1 RWVALVLDNA
11 RLYQEAQ
18 EEIKERTLIEVALKN
33 QQERLELSQKAA
45 RIGSFEWNIQT
56 DEVFWSPEAE
66 VLFGKEPGAFGKNFN
81 YWTKIVHPDDLV
93 VVRKEME
100 AAIQKH
106 EEFDTEFRVITPEY
120 GTHWLAC
127 RGKVFY
133 DG

>member
-1 RWVALVLDNA
+1 
-11 RLYQEAQ
+11 
-18 EEIKERTLIEVALKN
+18 
-33 QQERLELSQKAA
+33 
-45 RIGSFEWNIQT
+45 
-56 DEVFWSPEAE
+56 
-66 VLFGKEPGAFGKNFN
+66 PGAFGKNFN

-133 DG
+133 DGKSNPLRMLGIIMDIHARKLSEHNARFLADASKVLASSLDYQ